1 MTERIFDTK
10 NVILLKVNDDDLLSF
25 LVDTDLMDSGEYN
38 WRIDDL
44 IEAIISVVPEYVF
57 ADYIGES
64 IPITKMVERLR
75 EAAKSIYKIK
85 DYELMYRAYA
95 LCDEQAKQ
103 EVENGSFKRRGE
115 FGELLLHLLLRE
127 FKGTIPLVSK
137 VYFKDSAGVP
147 AHGFDAV
154 HISPNEGI
162 LWLGES
168 KLYTDAKGGIKALLS
183 DLEEHIKRE
192 YLDEQFVIIKKNLE
206 NNSIPQRDYWIGQL
220 SSCVKLSER
229 LKMINIPLLC
239 VYPDK
244 IYSRFFDVEDS
255 QAFDVHVNDVYALK
269 KYFEEHNMHA
279 LKSQLNIILM
289 LFSIKDKDEFLSKLH
304 QKLWH
309 MQNI

>member
-1 MTERIFDTK
+1 MSDRIFDTK
-10 NVILLKVNDDDLLSF
+10 NVILLKVNEDDLLSF
-25 LVDTDLMDSGEYN
+25 LVDTDLLDSGEYD

-44 IEAIISVVPEYVF
+44 AEAILNVVPEYVF

-64 IPITKMVERLR
+64 VPVTKMIERLR
-75 EAAKSIYKIK
+75 ESAKSIYKIK

-95 LCDEQAKQ
+95 LHDEQAKQ
-103 EVENGSFKRRGE
+103 EVEDSGFKRRGE

-154 HISPNEGI
+154 HVSPNEGI

-168 KLYTDAKGGIKALLS
+168 KLYSDAKGGIKALLS
-183 DLEEHIKRE
+183 DLGEHIRRE
-192 YLDEQFVIIKKNLE
+192 YLDEQFIIIKKNLE
-206 NNSIPQRDYWIGQL
+206 NNSIPQREYWINQL
-220 SSCVKLSER
+220 SSCSKLSER

-239 VYPDK
+239 VYPDD
-244 IYSRFFDVEDS
+244 IYKDFVDVGDS
-255 QAFDVHVNDVYALK
+255 QAFDVHIHDVKKLK
-269 KYFEEHNMHA
+269 QFFDEHNTHP
-279 LKSQLNIILM
+279 LKSELNIILL
-289 LFSIKDKDEFLSKLH
+289 LFSIKDKDEFLTKLH

>member
-1 MTERIFDTK
+1 MA
-10 NVILLKVNDDDLLSF
+10 
-25 LVDTDLMDSGEYN
+25 
-38 WRIDDL
+38 
-44 IEAIISVVPEYVF
+44 EAILNVVPEYVF

-64 IPITKMVERLR
+64 VPVTKMIERLR
-75 EAAKSIYKIK
+75 ESAKSIYKIK

-95 LCDEQAKQ
+95 LHDEQAKQ
-103 EVENGSFKRRGE
+103 EVEDSGFKRRGE

-154 HISPNEGI
+154 HVSPNEGI

-168 KLYTDAKGGIKALLS
+168 KLYSDAKGGIKALLS
-183 DLEEHIKRE
+183 DLGEHIRRE
-192 YLDEQFVIIKKNLE
+192 YLDEQFIIIKKNLE
-206 NNSIPQRDYWIGQL
+206 NNSIPQREYWINQL
-220 SSCVKLSER
+220 SSCSKLSER

-239 VYPDK
+239 VYPDD
-244 IYSRFFDVEDS
+244 IYKDFVDVGDS
-255 QAFDVHVNDVYALK
+255 QAFDVHIHDVKKLK
-269 KYFEEHNMHA
+269 QFFDEHNTHP
-279 LKSQLNIILM
+279 LKSELNIILL
-289 LFSIKDKDEFLSKLH
+289 LFSIKDKDEFLTKLH

>member
-64 IPITKMVERLR
+64 VPITKMVERLR

-85 DYELMYRAYA
+85 DHELMYRAYA

-239 VYPDK
+239 VYPDE

-255 QAFDVHVNDVYALK
+255 QAFDVHVNDVYGLK

-289 LFSIKDKDEFLSKLH
+289 LFSIKDKDEFLTKLH